1 MSDANNCFTPH
12 ILKPLIGDSFRVVG
26 AEADTVNL
34 ELIEIEEDVI
44 KGFDGLSFIASFK
57 GDVSRLPAEGIYQ
70 IEHDSIGRC
79 ELMLPPSSENICD
92 VVISRMR

>member
-1 MSDANNCFTPH
+1 MSDANNRFIPH
-12 ILKPLIGDSFRVVG
+12 ILKPLIGDSFKVVA
-26 AEADTVNL
+26 AEADAVNL

-57 GDVSRLPAEGIYQ
+57 GDVSSLPAEGIYQ

-79 ELMLPPSSENICD
+79 ELMLSPSAENICD